1 MPYPEFDALDWSAVE
16 PHVAA
21 LAVSELTP
29 GVASEWLQRWSD
41 LASVLY
47 ERQVRIQRALSE
59 NTADARA
66 EEQFQILVD
75 KILPRMRIAEQAL
88 RDRLLA
94 LDGYEPAADE
104 IEIVRR
110 FQAQA
115 SIYSKTNVPLLS
127 ELMRLENQYDKIT
140 GGLSIPW
147 EGRSETLPQA
157 QLHLLQPDRDERERA
172 WRLTM
177 AAYLSHREELND
189 LYLHM
194 LRLRREVAA
203 NAALPSFRDYRW
215 LELGRFDYTPEDCAV
230 FQDAIEHEVV
240 PLARELYAQRQ
251 AQLGLSTLRPWDVDV
266 DPFGTPLRPFD
277 DAAELEAGA
286 QRVFDR
292 VDPTFGAYFQSMRD
306 GFLDLATRPNKAPG
320 GYCESFPVTGRPYI
334 FMNAAGA
341 PQDVSTLLHEGGHA
355 FHFMESRRHPLL
367 WNHNGPME
375 FCEVASMGMEL
386 LAAPYLA
393 AEDGGFY
400 SARDA
405 RRARADD
412 LRRTIGFFPYMAV
425 VDAFQHWVYTVA
437 PADVTAAALDEKWS
451 ELWDRF
457 MRGIDFSGLKTEK
470 ETGWHQKLHIFQAP
484 FYYVEYG
491 LAQLGALQVWRNAML
506 DRSKAVADY
515 RAALALGNTR
525 GLADLFRA
533 AGATFAFDRRTVG
546 ELMAL
551 ARRELDALSA

>member
-1 MPYPEFDALDWSAVE
+1 
-16 PHVAA
+16 
-21 LAVSELTP
+21 
-29 GVASEWLQRWSD
+29 
-41 LASVLY
+41 
-47 ERQVRIQRALSE
+47 
-59 NTADARA
+59 
-66 EEQFQILVD
+66 
-75 KILPRMRIAEQAL
+75 
-88 RDRLLA
+88 
-94 LDGYEPAADE
+94 
-104 IEIVRR
+104 
-110 FQAQA
+110 
-115 SIYSKTNVPLLS
+115 
-127 ELMRLENQYDKIT
+127 
-140 GGLSIPW
+140 
-147 EGRSETLPQA
+147 
-157 QLHLLQPDRDERERA
+157 
-172 WRLTM
+172 
-177 AAYLSHREELND
+177 
-189 LYLHM
+189 
-194 LRLRREVAA
+194 
-203 NAALPSFRDYRW
+203 
-215 LELGRFDYTPEDCAV
+215 
-230 FQDAIEHEVV
+230 
-240 PLARELYAQRQ
+240 
-251 AQLGLSTLRPWDVDV
+251 
-266 DPFGTPLRPFD
+266 
-277 DAAELEAGA
+277 
-286 QRVFDR
+286 
-292 VDPTFGAYFQSMRD
+292 
-306 GFLDLATRPNKAPG
+306 
-320 GYCESFPVTGRPYI
+320 
-334 FMNAAGA
+334 
-341 PQDVSTLLHEGGHA
+341 
-355 FHFMESRRHPLL
+355 MESRRHPLL